1 MADDILSGA
10 NRLFSVRTPPNQTHG
25 IKTLQEKTMLEDFNF
40 RVILEYMPLYL
51 QCFLATLW
59 LSALSLVG
67 AILVGIIACAMR
79 LSQSKTLSRTAGVY
93 IESIRSTPLLV
104 QLYFF
109 YFGLPSLGVMVPEW
123 VTGVFALTLNSG
135 AYYAEIIRAGI
146 QGIAF
151 GQIEAGIAS
160 GLNYFQRMRYIILPQ
175 ALGMTIR
182 PMLGQA
188 IVLVKDSSLLSLISI
203 MELTRAGQLLTS
215 NRFMPTEG
223 FLTTAAFY
231 LILYYLL
238 KTFSRWSG
246 KRLIFMEAH

>member
-1 MADDILSGA
+1 
-10 NRLFSVRTPPNQTHG
+10 
-25 IKTLQEKTMLEDFNF
+25 MLETFNF
-40 RVILEYMPLYL
+40 RVILEYMPLYG

-59 LSALSLVG
+59 LSGLSLLG

-79 LSQSKTLSRTAGVY
+79 LSHSRFLSAAAGVY

-109 YFGLPSLGVMVPEW
+109 YFGLPTLGVMIPEW
-123 VTGVFALTLNSG
+123 ITGVVALTLNSG
-135 AYYAEIIRAGI
+135 AYYAEIIRSGI
-146 QGIAF
+146 QAIHF

-160 GLNYFQRMRYIILPQ
+160 GLSYFQRMRHIILPQ

-203 MELTRAGQLLTS
+203 VELTRAGQTLTS
-215 NRFMPTEG
+215 ERFMPAEG
-223 FLTTAAFY
+223 FLTTAVFY
-231 LILYYLL
+231 LIIYYML
-238 KTFSRWSG
+238 KAFSAWSE
-246 KRLIFMEAH
+246 KRLIFREAH

>member
-1 MADDILSGA
+1 
-10 NRLFSVRTPPNQTHG
+10 
-25 IKTLQEKTMLEDFNF
+25 MLEDFNF

-51 QCFLATLW
+51 QCFLATIW
-59 LSALSLVG
+59 MSALALIG
-67 AILVGIIACAMR
+67 AILVGITACSMR
-79 LSQSKTLSRTAGVY
+79 LSQSKPISIIAGIY
-93 IESIRSTPLLV
+93 IETVRGTPLLV

-109 YFGLPSLGVMVPEW
+109 YFGLPSVGIMMPEW

-146 QGIAF
+146 LGISH
-151 GQIEAGIAS
+151 GQVEAGIAS

-215 NRFMPTEG
+215 DRFMPAEG

-231 LILYYLL
+231 LLIYYLL
-238 KTFSRWSG
+238 KTFSSWSEN
-246 KRLIFMEAH
+246 RLIFREAH

>member
-1 MADDILSGA
+1 
-10 NRLFSVRTPPNQTHG
+10 
-25 IKTLQEKTMLEDFNF
+25 MLEAFNF
-40 RVILEYMPLYL
+40 RVIAEYMPLYL

-59 LSALSLVG
+59 LSALSLLG
-67 AILVGIIACAMR
+67 AILVGIVACAMR
-79 LSQSKTLSRTAGVY
+79 LSKSWPLKRIAGIY
-93 IESIRSTPLLV
+93 IETIRSTPLLA

-109 YFGLPSLGVMVPEW
+109 YFGLPTLGIMMPEW
-123 VTGVFALTLNSG
+123 VTGVVALTLNSG

-146 QGIAF
+146 QAIHF
-151 GQIEAGIAS
+151 GQIEAGISS

-215 NRFMPTEG
+215 DRFMPAEG

-231 LILYYLL
+231 LVIYYIL
-238 KTFSRWSG
+238 KVFSNWSE
-246 KRLIFMEAH
+246 KRLIFREAH

>member
-1 MADDILSGA
+1 
-10 NRLFSVRTPPNQTHG
+10 
-25 IKTLQEKTMLEDFNF
+25 MLETFNF
-40 RVILEYMPLYL
+40 RVILEYMPLYG

-59 LSALSLVG
+59 LSALSLLG
-67 AILVGIIACAMR
+67 AIIVGIIACAMR
-79 LSQSKTLSRTAGVY
+79 LNKSRTLSTIAGIY

-109 YFGLPSLGVMVPEW
+109 YFGLPSMGIMLPEW
-123 VTGVFALTLNSG
+123 ATGVIALTLNSG
-135 AYYAEIIRAGI
+135 AYYAEIIRSGI
-146 QGIAF
+146 QAIDS

-160 GLNYFQRMRYIILPQ
+160 GLSYFQRMRYIILPQ

-203 MELTRAGQLLTS
+203 MELTRAGQMLTS
-215 NRFMPTEG
+215 DRFMPAEG

-231 LILYYLL
+231 LILYYML
-238 KTFSRWSG
+238 KAFSG
-246 KRLIFMEAH
+246 LAEKRLIFREAY